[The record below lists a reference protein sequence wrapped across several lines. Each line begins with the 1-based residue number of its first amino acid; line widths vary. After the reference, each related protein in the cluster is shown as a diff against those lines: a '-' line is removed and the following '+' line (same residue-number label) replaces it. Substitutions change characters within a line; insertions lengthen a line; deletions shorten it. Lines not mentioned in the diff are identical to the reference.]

1 MCSIRSTAGSEV
13 TCTTSVPNTT
23 TVVRKISRSRRG
35 NGAPSAL
42 ATGMD
47 RATARET
54 APRGPHQASAARSG
68 RDRPAVGPPRTGSR
82 ASSGVT
88 TITQISREPTA
99 ASSTART
106 AATSCPIG

>member
-42 ATGMD
+42 ATRDGQGHRQGD
-47 RATARET
+47 RTPRAAPGQRGALRPGQARGRPT
-54 APRGPHQASAARSG
+54 PDRQSG
-68 RDRPAVGPPRTGSR
+68 QQR
-82 ASSGVT
+82 VT